1 MPPLH
6 RIASQYPPPREG
18 DWEARNFQF
27 GAGEVF
33 DRLRL
38 HYTTIGEASGDP
50 VVLLHGTAG
59 SGASFLN
66 PGFAGELFGPG
77 QPLDASRYFI
87 ILPDA
92 LGAGKSSKPSDGL
105 RARFPRYD
113 YDDMVQAQYRLLTE
127 GLGVR
132 HLRLVIGNSMGGMQ
146 TWIWGETYPDF
157 MDGLVPMASHP
168 AAMSGRNWMM
178 RRMLIDAIR
187 WDPGWHGGDYDVQPK
202 WIAAANVFFGIATN
216 GGTLALQK
224 AAPTREA
231 ADRLVNERLAAP
243 FTADANDFL
252 YQWDASR
259 NYDPGPGLE
268 RIRAPVLAINSADD
282 ERDPPETG
290 IMERQLA
297 RLKNARLY
305 LIPASDETAGHGT
318 TGMAKFW
325 KRELEVVLARTAPAV
340 ALRGTSRSSLR
351 ATAKQPRLSRSW
363 RPPGLLRFAR
373 NDGWGACFMKGPSA
387 TVSRSAQRATA
398 PSSHRAESCM
408 MTGKGT
414 GRGLAIPSPPRS
426 GWTHNIRRRT
436 SRESPP
442 AANPSAPPPSTS
454 PNDRRRLRRVR

>member
-1 MPPLH
+1 LKIQPHPAS
-6 RIASQYPPPREG
+6 IAEREETLNG
-18 DWEARNFQF
+18 DRERDGAIGGGCLLFTRDRLAISAAAGRRLGSAEFQF

-105 RARFPRYD
+105 RARFPQYD

-157 MDGLVPMASHP
+157 MDGLVPMASQP

-216 GGTLALQK
+216 GGTLAL
-224 AAPTREA
+224 
-231 ADRLVNERLAAP
+231 
-243 FTADANDFL
+243 
-252 YQWDASR
+252 
-259 NYDPGPGLE
+259 
-268 RIRAPVLAINSADD
+268 
-282 ERDPPETG
+282 
-290 IMERQLA
+290 
-297 RLKNARLY
+297 
-305 LIPASDETAGHGT
+305 
-318 TGMAKFW
+318 
-325 KRELEVVLARTAPAV
+325 
-340 ALRGTSRSSLR
+340 
-351 ATAKQPRLSRSW
+351 
-363 RPPGLLRFAR
+363 
-373 NDGWGACFMKGPSA
+373 
-387 TVSRSAQRATA
+387 
-398 PSSHRAESCM
+398 
-408 MTGKGT
+408 
-414 GRGLAIPSPPRS
+414 
-426 GWTHNIRRRT
+426 
-436 SRESPP
+436 
-442 AANPSAPPPSTS
+442 
-454 PNDRRRLRRVR
+454 